1 MADDDDQWR
10 FSIDDVGPDDE
21 DEDATVGANEGD
33 TWGTTVDERDDESD
47 TWGTTVGEDDDGPT
61 VALGGAGEEAADEGG
76 NVAGTIAPDVAVEPG
91 MPDFENVVFATVGA
105 IFTAVVL
112 AGLVTPLEA
121 TTVATIAG
129 VIGFGAGLLYA
140 LFRRF

>member
-21 DEDATVGANEGD
+21 DEDATAGASEG
-33 TWGTTVDERDDESD
+33 GDESD
-47 TWGTTVGEDDDGPT
+47 AWGTTVGEDDDGPT

-105 IFTAVVL
+105 VFTAIVL
-112 AGLVTPLEA
+112 AGLVTPLDP
-121 TTVATIAG
+121 TIVATIAG
-129 VIGFGAGLLYA
+129 VIGLGAGVLYA
-140 LFRRF
+140 LFRQF